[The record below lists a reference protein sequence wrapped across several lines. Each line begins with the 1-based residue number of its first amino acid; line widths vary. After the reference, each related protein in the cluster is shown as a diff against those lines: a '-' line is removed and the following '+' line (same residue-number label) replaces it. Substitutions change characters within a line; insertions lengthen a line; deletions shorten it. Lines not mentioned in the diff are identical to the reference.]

1 MNKDIHIVG
10 IGGLPRSG
18 KDSLAA
24 LFIERGYFGVS
35 FGDIVRNVSRERH
48 ADAPDPISIANMTET
63 SNHLRQEKGADFALK
78 IALDQYQE
86 ALKNAPYKGLVVFSV
101 RAPVEVDFIAAHGGR
116 LIWVEATDAVR
127 YERSLKHMRE
137 GEVAVE
143 LDDFLAQEALQWQ
156 PQPDLP
162 AEIQMN
168 IAYVKEHATDVFE
181 NNSSTMEEF
190 EKAAHKL
197 VDQIS

>member
-18 KDSLAA
+18 KDTLAD

-35 FGDIVRNVSRERH
+35 FGDIVRNISRERH

-78 IALDQYQE
+78 IALDQYHE

-101 RAPVEVDFIAAHGGR
+101 RAPVEVDFILAHGGK

-181 NNSSTMEEF
+181 NNSSTLEEF
-190 EKAAHKL
+190 EVAAHKL